1 MPVDKESLIQYRL
14 QRAKE
19 TIKESEDDIS
29 KDFLH
34 SAENR
39 IYYAIFYSVMA
50 LALKYDFSTSKHKQ
64 LMGWF
69 NKTFIKTGLIE
80 KEYGDIYRDALENRL
95 EGDYED
101 LKTFSLEEAKLDY
114 SNMIKFVK
122 RIEELIKK

>member
-19 TIKESEDDIS
+19 TIKEAEDDIS
-29 KDFLH
+29 KKFLH

-39 IYYAIFYSVMA
+39 IYYAIFYSVMS

-64 LMGWF
+64 LLGWF
-69 NKTFIKTGLIE
+69 NRNFIKTGKID
-80 KEYGDIYRDALENRL
+80 KDFGDIYRDALENRL

-101 LKTFSLEEAKLDY
+101 LKNFSSEEVNADF
-114 SNMIKFVK
+114 SNMLKFVE
-122 RIEELIKK
+122 RIEKLILE